1 MIQRFRHGGL
11 ERFFK
16 TGSKAGIQPHHA
28 ARLARQLARLEAASS
43 PEDMDYP
50 GWKLHLLS
58 DGRWSVWIN
67 GNWRLVFRFNGE
79 HADQVDYLDYH

>member
-1 MIQRFRHGGL
+1 
-11 ERFFK
+11 
-16 TGSKAGIQPHHA
+16 
-28 ARLARQLARLEAASS
+28 
-43 PEDMDYP
+43 MDYP

>member
-1 MIQRFRHGGL
+1 MIQRFRHCGL

-50 GWKLHLLS
+50 GWKLYLLS